1 MKNNLILLL
10 LSVCFSSSI
19 LQAQELSQTY
29 LYDEF
34 KDGLV
39 LFKDGR
45 RSSAM
50 LNYNTTVEE
59 MLYKNGEQIWAIANP
74 LEIAAIDIQGD
85 MFVYVNKHIFYQ
97 VVKVGVGEVYV
108 EWKTTYFSQGKGAG
122 YGGYSATAA
131 ITNYSTFQEGA
142 AVTKLTPNEKFSYKP
157 DNRYWIKNA
166 QGKYVNVTTIKM
178 LQKNFPAKN
187 VKAFCEEN
195 NLVHTKHADMLKILE
210 YCFR

>member
-10 LSVCFSSSI
+10 ISVCFSSSI

-85 MFVYVNKHIFYQ
+85 MFVYIKMKRRIR
-97 VVKVGVGEVYV
+97 
-108 EWKTTYFSQGKGAG
+108 GKCGFLCLFFLL
-122 YGGYSATAA
+122 
-131 ITNYSTFQEGA
+131 ND
-142 AVTKLTPNEKFSYKP
+142 KFGT
-157 DNRYWIKNA
+157 RFIKN
-166 QGKYVNVTTIKM
+166 GNIFVLNT
-178 LQKNFPAKN
+178 
-187 VKAFCEEN
+187 
-195 NLVHTKHADMLKILE
+195 
-210 YCFR
+210 

>member
-122 YGGYSATAA
+122 YGGYSATA
-131 ITNYSTFQEGA
+131 
-142 AVTKLTPNEKFSYKP
+142 
-157 DNRYWIKNA
+157 
-166 QGKYVNVTTIKM
+166 
-178 LQKNFPAKN
+178 
-187 VKAFCEEN
+187 
-195 NLVHTKHADMLKILE
+195 
-210 YCFR
+210 

>member
-10 LSVCFSSSI
+10 LSVCFSSI
-19 LQAQELSQTY
+19 LQAQELSQSY

-108 EWKTTYFSQGKGAG
+108 EWKTTYFSQEGCRLRWVFCNGSHHQLFYLPGRGGSHQINTQREILIQAG
-122 YGGYSATAA
+122 
-131 ITNYSTFQEGA
+131 
-142 AVTKLTPNEKFSYKP
+142 
-157 DNRYWIKNA
+157 
-166 QGKYVNVTTIKM
+166 
-178 LQKNFPAKN
+178 
-187 VKAFCEEN
+187 
-195 NLVHTKHADMLKILE
+195 
-210 YCFR
+210 

>member
-19 LQAQELSQTY
+19 LQAQELSQSY

-85 MFVYVNKHIFYQ
+85 MFCVCKQAYLLPGCQGRGRRGLRGVEDYLFLTGEGCRLRWVFCNGSHHQLFYLPGRGGSHQ
-97 VVKVGVGEVYV
+97 INTQREILI
-108 EWKTTYFSQGKGAG
+108 QAG
-122 YGGYSATAA
+122 
-131 ITNYSTFQEGA
+131 
-142 AVTKLTPNEKFSYKP
+142 
-157 DNRYWIKNA
+157 
-166 QGKYVNVTTIKM
+166 
-178 LQKNFPAKN
+178 
-187 VKAFCEEN
+187 
-195 NLVHTKHADMLKILE
+195 
-210 YCFR
+210 

>member
-19 LQAQELSQTY
+19 LQAQELSQSY

-59 MLYKNGEQIWAIANP
+59 MLYKNGE
-74 LEIAAIDIQGD
+74 
-85 MFVYVNKHIFYQ
+85 
-97 VVKVGVGEVYV
+97 
-108 EWKTTYFSQGKGAG
+108 
-122 YGGYSATAA
+122 
-131 ITNYSTFQEGA
+131 
-142 AVTKLTPNEKFSYKP
+142 
-157 DNRYWIKNA
+157 
-166 QGKYVNVTTIKM
+166 
-178 LQKNFPAKN
+178 
-187 VKAFCEEN
+187 
-195 NLVHTKHADMLKILE
+195 
-210 YCFR
+210 